1 MKELTIIEKQD
12 EKQICYIE
20 DTVVKEFYKELNN
33 NIQLEGNIYAGI
45 VKSVHEGMQAAFVD
59 IGENRNAFLHIK
71 DLLPKE
77 SVITGNKF
85 ENLENYKI
93 KDYIK
98 VGQSLLLQ
106 VKKDSSEN
114 KGARVSTNIQVP
126 GRFVIILPENDFVT
140 ISEKIE
146 NNKEKDRLK
155 KIAEKL
161 KGNKKIGIIIRTAAE
176 GREKKLIEK
185 DFNNTIKNL
194 KIINDRFNDVK
205 DNKEPQIIKKNNT
218 ILKKILLDLVD
229 NNLDRILVNTISTKQ
244 FVEKILDEFEQKI
257 DVKLE
262 ENLENKYDILD
273 QISKI
278 DNRKIWLKCG
288 GFIIIDKTEA
298 LTAIDVNSGK
308 FTGKKKIEDTA
319 LKVNKEASIE
329 IAKQIRLRDIGG
341 IIVIDYINMEEED
354 SKEEIIKVMKNELR
368 KDRAKTQIVDFTKL
382 NLLELTRNS
391 FFIK

>member
-244 FVEKILDEFEQKI
+244 FVEKILDKFEQKI